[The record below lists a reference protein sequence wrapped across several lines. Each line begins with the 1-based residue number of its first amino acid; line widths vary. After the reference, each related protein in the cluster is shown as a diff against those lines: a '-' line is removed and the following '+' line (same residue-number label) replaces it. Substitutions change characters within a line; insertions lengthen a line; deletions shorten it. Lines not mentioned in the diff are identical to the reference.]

1 MNNSNTLGQKTFID
15 KISVSQNTTDNI
27 NMAIPFVQHS
37 DKRGQK
43 VFIDPSDLYYNPNTK
58 TLHADNFSGI
68 PSLIEGEAVKLT
80 TVNNNTTI
88 DVNFDKNT
96 ATTTSINSGDTILV
110 QDSLDFLKTITGA
123 NLKETLKPTSGSNL
137 SYGTGINV
145 NTINLDNTI
154 TGLSKLSV
162 GSSLAGDTEIGLET
176 FGTAI
181 ASRIDHNGIKDLLYL
196 NNAGGTNAETGI
208 IYRANTYNLVT
219 RFDETNFKIGE
230 SDSIFNGN
238 LTEWMRI
245 NDTELKV
252 SGDCNLTDG
261 HIYKIDDLQ
270 IDSEDILYLSGATTT
285 LKTKIDGKQEVI
297 DSSNRL
303 NALVI
308 GDGSVGNTEY
318 ALLNGLTSDIL
329 QTSDK
334 GAVSGVCPL
343 NSSTKIDSQYYT
355 DTQYLLGNNLSLNVA
370 TTPDT
375 INMNTTLTSIESVSS
390 ASSNDLTLS
399 SGVVGNT
406 TNIVFKSD
414 GVQRAILN
422 ETKLDLKV
430 ALDVDGNINLRTGD
444 TYKINGTDLSKT
456 DIGLGDVE
464 NIAVSTLGGTNIT
477 YNAGTIKLDLN
488 TTLSNI
494 LEVVGSGDLSL
505 KAQDDVIYMSGFDG
519 GAVGGRDHIFKTNN
533 GTSIVTLMTLSK
545 DKNITGLNSITSTS
559 GYFTTMNATNS
570 TLTGTLNVTGA
581 VKSEDSFKLN
591 AHKVLFNVGIDEGT
605 NPYLNARVLQN
616 NSSLYNDGMYIN
628 YQSSGTSNLRFYAG
642 TTTPEVPK
650 MQINT
655 NGKVGIG
662 ITSPD
667 VTLDI
672 LGTGA
677 VESNAIRLGRAG
689 NVFVGITCG
698 NSDSVPFLWTGDD
711 GTTNPKWSTCTLG
724 FGLSYFAST
733 GNFHIIRKGGTTT
746 NQDVLEI
753 ARSSGYATFKSGGTF
768 TSDDRMKYNEKNI
781 ENALETIM
789 KMSPETYTKI
799 LSNEPESPLNQTT
812 IFDSGFIAQELEMIP
827 ELKHLVFTDES
838 EFAYKS
844 VNYNGIIPYNTKAIQ
859 ELKLET
865 DVLKNKVFDLEKK
878 NTDFV
883 TKIYEL
889 EMKMNLVMT
898 QLNL

>member
-1 MNNSNTLGQKTFID
+1 MNTLFSNDIKITANKTKQINVNCPVPFLKETDRREQNLLID
-15 KISVSQNTTDNI
+15 
-27 NMAIPFVQHS
+27 IPDEF
-37 DKRGQK
+37 
-43 VFIDPSDLYYNPNTK
+43 YYNPSTK
-58 TLHADNFSGI
+58 TLHADNFSGAH
-68 PSLIEGEAVKLT
+68 SNLIEGEAIKLT
-80 TVNNNTTI
+80 TDETAHTTTI
-88 DVNFDKNT
+88 DVNFDQST
-96 ATTTSINSGDTILV
+96 AVTTSISSGDKILV
-110 QDSLDFLKTITGA
+110 QDSLDFLKTISGA
-123 NLKETLKPTSGSNL
+123 NLRESLKPTSGSNL
-137 SYGTGINV
+137 SYGTGVNV

-154 TGLSKLSV
+154 TGLSKLSI
-162 GSSLAGDTEIGLET
+162 GQSLAGDTQVGLET

-196 NNAGGTNAETGI
+196 NNAGGVGAESGVIFRTNA
-208 IYRANTYNLVT
+208 YNCVT
-219 RFDETNFKIGE
+219 RFDETNFKIGA

-270 IDSEDILYLSGATTT
+270 IDSEDILYLSGVTTT

-303 NALVI
+303 NAIVI
-308 GDGSVGNTEY
+308 GDGTVSNTEY
-318 ALLNGLTSDIL
+318 ALLNGLTSAIL

-375 INMNTTLTSIESVSS
+375 INMNTTLTSIESVAS

-414 GVQRAILN
+414 GVQRATLN
-422 ETKLDLKV
+422 STKLDLKV

-444 TYKINGTDLSKT
+444 TYKINGVDLSKSN
-456 DIGLGDVE
+456 IGLSNVE
-464 NIAVSTLGGTNIT
+464 NVAVSTLGGTNIT
-477 YNAGTIKLDLN
+477 YNAVTSKLDLN
-488 TTLSNI
+488 TTISNMVEI
-494 LEVVGSGDLSL
+494 VGSGDLSI
-505 KAQDDVIYMSGFDG
+505 KAQDDIVYMAGFDG
-519 GAVGGRDHIFKTNN
+519 GSGGNDHVFKTNN
-533 GTSIVTLMTLSK
+533 GPSIVTLMTLSK
-545 DKNITGLNSITSTS
+545 DKNITGLNAITSTA

-591 AHKVLFNVGIDEGT
+591 THKVLFNVGTDEGT

-628 YQSSGTSNLRFYAG
+628 YQSSGTSDLRFYAG

-689 NVFVGITCG
+689 NVFVGITPG
-698 NSDSVPFLWTGDD
+698 NSDSIPFLWTGDD
-711 GTTNPKWSTCTLG
+711 GTTNPKWSTCGLG

-733 GNFHIIRKGGTTT
+733 GNFHIIRRGGTTT

-781 ENALETIM
+781 ENALETVM

-799 LSNEPESPLNQTT
+799 LSNEPESKYNQTT
-812 IFDSGFIAQELEMIP
+812 IFDSGFIAQELEAIP

-865 DVLKNKVFDLEKK
+865 DVLKQKNKDLV
-878 NTDFV
+878 D
-883 TKIYEL
+883 KIYEL
-889 EMKMNLVMT
+889 ELKMALVLN

>member
-1 MNNSNTLGQKTFID
+1 MANILGYYDNDKTRVTETND
-15 KISVSQNTTDNI
+15 ENI
-27 NMAIPFVQHS
+27 NMPVVFVRNDNQLNQ
-37 DKRGQK
+37 RLL
-43 VFIDPSDLYYNPNTK
+43 IDSPNELFYNPSTK
-58 TLHADNFSGI
+58 TLHADNFSGAH
-68 PSLIEGEAVKLT
+68 SNLVEGEAIKLT
-80 TVNNNTTI
+80 HDTTNHTTMI
-88 DVNFDKNT
+88 DVDFDKNT
-96 ATTTSINSGDTILV
+96 AVTTTISSGDKILV
-110 QDSLDFLKTITGA
+110 SDSLDFLKTITGS
-123 NLKETLKPTSGSNL
+123 NLRESLKPTAGSNL
-137 SYGTGINV
+137 SYGSGATM
-145 NTINLDNTI
+145 NTLNLDNTI
-154 TGLSKLSV
+154 TGLTKLTV
-162 GSSLAGDTEIGLET
+162 GISPATDATTGLET
-176 FGTAI
+176 YGKLI
-181 ASRIDHNGIKDLLYL
+181 ASRIDSTSVQDLLYL
-196 NNAGGTNAETGI
+196 NNAGGTNAESGI
-208 IYRANTYNLVT
+208 IFRTNAYNCVT
-219 RFDETNFKIGE
+219 RFDETNYKIGG
-230 SDSIFNGN
+230 SDAIFNGA
-238 LTEWMRI
+238 LTEWMRV

-270 IDSEDILYLSGATTT
+270 IDSEDILYLSGVTTT
-285 LKTKIDGKQEVI
+285 LKTKIDGKQDVI

-308 GDGSVGNTEY
+308 GDGSVNNTEY
-318 ALLNGLTSDIL
+318 ARLDGITSDIL

-343 NSSTKIDSQYYT
+343 NSSTEIDSQYYT

-399 SGVVGNT
+399 SGVIGNT

-422 ETKLDLKV
+422 STKLDLKV

-444 TYKINGTDLSKT
+444 TYKINGADLSKS
-456 DIGLGDVE
+456 DIGLSNVE
-464 NIAVSTLGGTNIT
+464 NVAVSTLGGTNIT
-477 YNAGTIKLDLN
+477 YNAVTSKLDLN
-488 TTLSNI
+488 TTISNMVEI
-494 LEVVGSGDLSL
+494 VGSGDLSI
-505 KAQDDVIYMSGFDG
+505 KAQDDIVYMAGFDG
-519 GAVGGRDHIFKTNN
+519 GSGGNDHIFKTNN
-533 GTSIVTLMTLSK
+533 GPSIVTLMTLSK
-545 DKNITGLNSITSTS
+545 DKNITGLNAITSTA

-591 AHKVLFNVGIDEGT
+591 THKVLFNVGTDEGT

-655 NGKVGIG
+655 NGKIGIG
-662 ITSPD
+662 TTAPD
-667 VTLDI
+667 VLLDI

-677 VESNAIRLGRAG
+677 VESNAFRLGRAG
-689 NVFVGITCG
+689 NVFVGITPG

-724 FGLSYFAST
+724 FGLSYFATT
-733 GNFHIIRKGGTTT
+733 GNFHIIRRGGTTT

-753 ARSSGYATFKSGGTF
+753 SRTNGYATFKSGGTF

-799 LSNEPESPLNQTT
+799 LSNEPESKYNETT
-812 IFDSGFIAQELEMIP
+812 IFDSGFIAQELEEIP

-838 EFAYKS
+838 EFGYKS

-859 ELKLET
+859 ELKLEN
-865 DVLKNKVFDLEKK
+865 DELKNKV
-878 NTDFV
+878 N
-883 TKIYEL
+883 EL
-889 EMKMNLVMT
+889 ELKLELIIKNLK
-898 QLNL
+898 LNII

>member
-1 MNNSNTLGQKTFID
+1 MSNILGYYNNEKT
-15 KISVSQNTTDNI
+15 KVSETKDEDI
-27 NMAIPFVQHS
+27 NMPVVFVRNANRQN
-37 DKRGQK
+37 QNLL
-43 VFIDPSDLYYNPNTK
+43 IDSPNELYYNPSTK
-58 TLHADNFSGI
+58 TLHADNFSGAH
-68 PSLIEGEAVKLT
+68 SNLVEGEAIKLT
-80 TVNNNTTI
+80 NNSTNNTTMI

-96 ATTTSINSGDTILV
+96 AVTTSISATDTILI
-110 QDSLDFLKTITGA
+110 QDGLSFLKTITGS
-123 NLKETLKPTSGSNL
+123 NLRDTLKPTAGSNL
-137 SYGTGINV
+137 SYGSGATIN
-145 NTINLDNTI
+145 TLNLDNNI
-154 TGLSKLSV
+154 TGLTKLTV
-162 GSSLAGDTEIGLET
+162 GISPATDLTTGLET
-176 FGTAI
+176 YGKLI
-181 ASRIDHNGIKDLLYL
+181 ASRIDSTSVQDLLYL
-196 NNAGGTNAETGI
+196 NNAGGTNAESGI
-208 IYRANTYNLVT
+208 IFRTNAYNCVT
-219 RFDETNFKIGE
+219 RFDETNYKIGA
-230 SDSIFNGN
+230 SDAIFNGT
-238 LTEWMRI
+238 LTEWMRV

-270 IDSEDILYLSGATTT
+270 IDSEDILYLSGVTTT

-308 GDGSVGNTEY
+308 GDGSVNNTEY
-318 ALLNGLTSDIL
+318 ARLDGLTSDIL

-375 INMNTTLTSIESVSS
+375 INMNTTLSSIESVSS

-399 SGVVGNT
+399 SGVIGNT

-422 ETKLDLKV
+422 STKLDLKV

-444 TYKINGTDLSKT
+444 TYKINGADLSKS
-456 DIGLGDVE
+456 DIGLSNVE
-464 NIAVSTLGGTNIT
+464 NVAVSTLGGTNIT
-477 YNAGTIKLDLN
+477 YNAVTSKLDLN
-488 TTLSNI
+488 TTISNMVEI
-494 LEVVGSGDLSL
+494 VGSGDLSI
-505 KAQDDVIYMSGFDG
+505 KAQDDIVYMAGFDG
-519 GAVGGRDHIFKTNN
+519 GSGGNDHIFKTNN
-533 GTSIVTLMTLSK
+533 GPSIVTLMTLNK
-545 DKNITGLNSITSTS
+545 DKNITGLNAITSTA

-591 AHKVLFNVGIDEGT
+591 THKVLFNVGTDEGT

-655 NGKVGIG
+655 NGKIGIG
-662 ITSPD
+662 TTAPD
-667 VTLDI
+667 VLLDI

-677 VESNAIRLGRAG
+677 VESNAFRLGRAG
-689 NVFVGITCG
+689 NVFVGITPG
-698 NSDSVPFLWTGDD
+698 NSDDVPFLWTGDD

-724 FGLSYFAST
+724 FGLSYFATT
-733 GNFHIIRKGGTTT
+733 GNFHIIRRGGTTT

-753 ARSSGYATFKSGGTF
+753 SRTNGYATFKSGGTF

-799 LSNEPESPLNQTT
+799 LSNEPESKYNETT
-812 IFDSGFIAQELEMIP
+812 IFDSGFIAQELEEIP

-838 EFAYKS
+838 EFGYKS

-859 ELKLET
+859 ELKLEN
-865 DVLKNKVFDLEKK
+865 DELKNKVDALEFKL
-878 NTDFV
+878 NL
-883 TKIYEL
+883 IYE
-889 EMKMNLVMT
+889 K
-898 QLNL
+898 LNISYI